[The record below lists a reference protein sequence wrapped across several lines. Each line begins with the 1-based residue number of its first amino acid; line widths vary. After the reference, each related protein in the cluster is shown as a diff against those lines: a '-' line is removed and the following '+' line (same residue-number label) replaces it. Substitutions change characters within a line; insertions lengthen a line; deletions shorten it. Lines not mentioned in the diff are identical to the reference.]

1 MLQQASIPLSILDLA
16 PVPARGSAGEAL
28 RESLELA
35 RKAEQ
40 LGYSRYWFAEH
51 HGMPSIASSAPE
63 ILIAHVAAGTARIR
77 VGSGG
82 IMLPN
87 HTPLKVAESFH
98 TLEALHPGRID
109 LGIGRAPGTDRTT
122 MLALRP
128 FDAER
133 FPELLTELLALSRRQ
148 FPADHP
154 FHGVRVVPSDVT
166 LPPIWILGSSGATAE
181 LAALLGT
188 GYSFA
193 SHFSPASPLPAI
205 RAYRDHFRPSPS
217 FPAPHVI
224 LGAAVICAETMERAE
239 YLAAP
244 MDLLWVRLQRGEFGT
259 IPSPEEALAYP
270 YTPQERAIVEARRA
284 LQIVGDPELVG
295 GRLSALAAETGA
307 DEIMIAT
314 TTYDAADRSRS
325 YELIAKAF
333 GMVAAQRVSFS

>member
-1 MLQQASIPLSILDLA
+1 MVDRTSVPLSILDLA
-16 PVPARGSAGEAL
+16 PVPAGGSAGEAL
-28 RESLELA
+28 RQSLELA

-51 HGMPSIASSAPE
+51 HGMPSIASSSPE

-87 HTPLKVAESFH
+87 HAPLKVAESFH

-122 MLALRP
+122 MMALRP

-133 FPELLTELLALSRRQ
+133 FPEMLSELLALSRRQ
-148 FPADHP
+148 FPPDHP
-154 FHGVRVVPSDVT
+154 FHGVRVVPADVT
-166 LPPIWILGSSGATAE
+166 LPPVWILGSSGATAE

-193 SHFSPASPLPAI
+193 SHFSPTSPVPAI
-205 RAYRDHFRPSPS
+205 RAYRDHFRSSPS
-217 FPAPHVI
+217 FADPHVI
-224 LGAAVICAETMERAE
+224 LGAAVICAETTERAE
-239 YLAAP
+239 YLAASN
-244 MDLLWVRLQRGEFGT
+244 DLLWVRLTRGEFGA
-259 IPSPEEALAYP
+259 IPSPEEALAYS
-270 YTPQERAIVEARRA
+270 YTPQERAIANERRA
-284 LQIVGDPELVG
+284 LQIIGDPGFVRA
-295 GRLSALAAETGA
+295 RLTALAEQTEA

-314 TTYDAADRSRS
+314 TTYDLADRARS
-325 YELIAKAF
+325 YELIADAF
-333 GMVAAQRVSFS
+333 GMT